1 MKVIVIR
8 AIRNMFVGQIE
19 LTPQPFKTELIDSK
33 YYISSIKL
41 TSHTKEETHFFK
53 LVYSEKLLQEV
64 CSVLLLEDEPDELTM
79 KDMCNEVSNQIVG
92 NTKVLMESVKRE
104 NIKLSIPKNEDSLTV
119 EDIKK
124 EPNQIIFKFNN
135 DNNIW
140 FLLSRETKEGM

>member
-1 MKVIVIR
+1 
-8 AIRNMFVGQIE
+8 
-19 LTPQPFKTELIDSK
+19 
-33 YYISSIKL
+33 
-41 TSHTKEETHFFK
+41 
-53 LVYSEKLLQEV
+53 
-64 CSVLLLEDEPDELTM
+64 
-79 KDMCNEVSNQIVG
+79 
-92 NTKVLMESVKRE
+92 MESVKRE